1 MRMVGLIVLLLSYVF
16 DRISKWIVIDL
27 INLSDH
33 PIVVL
38 PIFDL
43 VIVKNTGVSFGLFQ
57 NDLNVVRWILIF
69 FAILVIIFLIIW
81 LYRSN
86 SFILS
91 IALGMII
98 GGAAG
103 NVTDRIV
110 WGHVIDFLH
119 FHIGKWSFPVFNIAD
134 TAIVCGFLLII
145 VDGFIIR
152 RKKDR

>member
-1 MRMVGLIVLLLSYVF
+1 MVGLIVLLLSYVF

-69 FAILVIIFLIIW
+69 FAFLVIIFLIIW

-86 SFILS
+86 SVILS

-103 NVTDRIV
+103 NVPDRIV

-134 TAIVCGFLLII
+134 TAIAGGFLLII